1 MDLMSYLPIIL
12 ISVSVALA
20 SLLVLRPFA
29 VAIGLVDKPSERKL
43 HSGSVPLIGGIAIF
57 VTVVAYVIF
66 SPSLSQKV
74 LPLLATGSILFLVG
88 VIDDYRPI
96 GVRVRVFIQ
105 VVCALLMVWMIDI
118 KIESLGS
125 LFGLQEIYL
134 GYLSIPITVL
144 AVVGVTNAF
153 NLVDGIDGL
162 AGSLALVA
170 IAGIL
175 VFQSQ
180 LGTYRDYGYIVAL
193 GAALIPYL
201 ILNIWGGARFKVFM
215 GDAGSL
221 FIGFVIVW
229 TLIHQSQSG
238 SVKITPTSA
247 LWCIAIPL
255 IDTVGVMSRRIMKGD
270 SPFKPDRN
278 HLHHILMRAGF
289 SSFGALIFLISVSSM
304 LLIIGL
310 VLEAYAPAFSFP
322 AFILV
327 FGIYTL
333 MLLRA
338 WKVQKL
344 LKRSPSTFE

>member
-1 MDLMSYLPIIL
+1 MDLSSVLSIIL
-12 ISVSVALA
+12 ISISVAFA

-43 HSGSVPLIGGIAIF
+43 HSGSIPLIGGVAIF
-57 VTVVAYVIF
+57 VTVVTYALLT
-66 SPSLSQKV
+66 PSISQKV

-88 VIDDYRPI
+88 VVDDYRPI
-96 GVRVRVFIQ
+96 GVRIRVFVQ
-105 VVCALLMVWMIDI
+105 VGCALLMVWMADL
-118 KIESLGS
+118 KIASLGS
-125 LFGLQEIYL
+125 LFGLPELHL
-134 GYLSIPITVL
+134 GFLSIPLTVL

-153 NLVDGIDGL
+153 NLIDGIDGL

-180 LGTYRDYGYIVAL
+180 LGAYRDYGYIVAL

-201 ILNIWGGARFKVFM
+201 IFNIWGGARFKVFM

-229 TLIHQSQSG
+229 TLIHQSQIG
-238 SVKITPTSA
+238 TTKITPSSA

-289 SSFGALIFLISVSSM
+289 SSFGALVFLVSVSS
-304 LLIIGL
+304 LLLVIGL
-310 VLEAYAPAFSFP
+310 FLEAYAPAMSFP
-322 AFILV
+322 AFLMV
-327 FGIYTL
+327 FAMYTL
-333 MLLRA
+333 LLLKA
-338 WKVQKL
+338 WKVQKF
-344 LKRSPSTFE
+344 LKKSPSTLE